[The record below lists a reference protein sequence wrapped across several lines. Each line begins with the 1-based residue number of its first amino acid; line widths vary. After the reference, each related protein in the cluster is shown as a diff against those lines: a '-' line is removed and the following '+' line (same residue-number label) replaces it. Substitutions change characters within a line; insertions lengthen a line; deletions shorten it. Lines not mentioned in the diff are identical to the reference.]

1 MRSFKITAFG
11 EALEDTQSE
20 TPMPTGTQV
29 LLKIAACGACHSD
42 VHIRDGFFDLGS
54 EGRMDLSRG
63 VPLPMTPGH
72 EIAGEVVALGD
83 AAAEMLSVGDARVV
97 YPWIGCGTCET
108 CASGDEQLCCKPRN
122 LGVNVDGGYSDHVMV
137 PHPRYLVPF
146 DPMPIAEACTYACSG
161 LTAFGALKK
170 LGTLGAGE
178 PLVIIGAGGVGLA
191 AVRLAESVT
200 GVAGIAA
207 DISSDSREAA
217 MMAGARD
224 VLDPGAPDAVRTF
237 VKGTGG
243 AAGVVD
249 FVGSA
254 ESARFGFDILGKGGS
269 LVIVGLFGGSLV
281 LPVPHFPLREVTVR
295 GSYVGSLPEFH
306 ELMDLARSG
315 RFGPVAVETRSLDQA
330 DATLYDLKDG
340 RVSGRIVLVPSRPR

>member
-11 EALEDTQSE
+11 GPLTNTPSE
-20 TPMPTGTQV
+20 TPVPTGMQV

-42 VHIRDGFFDLGS
+42 VHIRDGYFDLGS

-72 EIAGEVVALGD
+72 EVAGEVVAAGAD
-83 AAAEMLSVGDARVV
+83 AAGLAAVGDRRVV
-97 YPWIGCGTCET
+97 YPWIGCGSCET
-108 CASGDEQLCCKPRN
+108 CASGDEQLCRKPRN

-137 PHPRYLVPF
+137 PHPRYLLPY
-146 DPMPIAEACTYACSG
+146 DPMPVAEACTYACSG

-170 LGTLGAGE
+170 LGTFGE
-178 PLVIIGAGGVGLA
+178 GDPLVIVGAGGVGLA
-191 AVRLAESVT
+191 ALRLAESVT
-200 GVAGIAA
+200 GVAGYAA
-207 DISSDSREAA
+207 DIASASRDAA
-217 MMAGARD
+217 RRAGARD
-224 VLDPGAPDAVRTF
+224 VFDPAAPDAVRHF
-237 VKGTGG
+237 VKETGG

-254 ESARFGFDILGKGGS
+254 ESARFGFDILRKGGS

-295 GSYVGSLPEFH
+295 GSYVGSLADFH
-306 ELMDLARSG
+306 ELMDLGRSG
-315 RFGPVAVETRSLDQA
+315 RVGRVAVETRPLDQA
-330 DATLYDLKDG
+330 DATLYDLKNG
-340 RVSGRIVLVPSRPR
+340 KVSGRVVLVP

>member
-11 EALEDTQSE
+11 AALTDMQSE
-20 TPMPTGTQV
+20 TPAPTGTEV
-29 LLKIAACGACHSD
+29 LLRVDACGACHSD
-42 VHIRDGFFDLGS
+42 VHIRDGYFDLGS
-54 EGRMDLSRG
+54 EGHMDLSRG
-63 VPLPMTPGH
+63 VPLPMALGH
-72 EIAGEVVALGD
+72 EIAGEVVGVGD
-83 AAAEMLSVGDARVV
+83 AASGSATVGDRRVV

-108 CASGDEQLCCKPRN
+108 CTSGGEQFCRWPRN
-122 LGVNVDGGYSDHVMV
+122 LGVNVDGGYSDHVIV

-146 DPMPIAEACTYACSG
+146 DPMPVAEACTYACSG

-170 LGTLGAGE
+170 LGTLGE
-178 PLVIIGAGGVGLA
+178 DDPLVIIGAGGVGLA
-191 AVRLAESVT
+191 AVRLAETVT
-200 GVAGIAA
+200 GVAGFAA
-207 DISSDSREAA
+207 DISSASRDAA
-217 MMAGARD
+217 MSAGARD
-224 VLDPGAPDAVRTF
+224 VLDPVETDAARNF
-237 VKGTGG
+237 VKDTGG

-254 ESARFGFDILGKGGS
+254 ESARFGFDILRKGGS

-295 GSYVGSLPEFH
+295 GSYVGSVAEFH

-315 RFGPVAVETRSLDQA
+315 RVGRVAVETRSLDQA

-340 RVSGRIVLVPSRPR
+340 RVSGRVVLVP

>member
-1 MRSFKITAFG
+1 MRSFKVTAFG
-11 EALEDTQSE
+11 SALADTPSE
-20 TPMPTGTQV
+20 TPTPVGTQV
-29 LLKIAACGACHSD
+29 LLKVAACGACHSD
-42 VHIRDGFFDLGS
+42 VHIRDGYFDLGT

-63 VPLPMTPGH
+63 VPLPMALGH
-72 EIAGEVVALGD
+72 EIAGEVVAVGD
-83 AAAEMLSVGDARVV
+83 AAGALASVGDQRVV
-97 YPWIGCGTCET
+97 YPWIGCGTCGT
-108 CASGDEQLCCKPRN
+108 CASGDEQLCRKPQN
-122 LGVNVDGGYSDHVMV
+122 LGVNVDGGYSDHVML

-146 DPMPIAEACTYACSG
+146 DPMPAAEACTYACSG

-170 LGTLGAGE
+170 LGKFGAGD

-207 DISSDSREAA
+207 DIASASRDAA
-217 MMAGARD
+217 MTAGARD

-237 VKGTGG
+237 VKETGG

-254 ESARFGFDILGKGGS
+254 ESARFGFDILRKGGS

-281 LPVPHFPLREVTVR
+281 LPVPHFPLREVTLR
-295 GSYVGSLPEFH
+295 GSYVGSLTEFH

-315 RFGPVAVETRSLDQA
+315 RFGPVAVEMRSLDQA

-340 RVSGRIVLVPSRPR
+340 RVSGRVVLVP

>member
-1 MRSFKITAFG
+1 
-11 EALEDTQSE
+11 
-20 TPMPTGTQV
+20 
-29 LLKIAACGACHSD
+29 
-42 VHIRDGFFDLGS
+42 
-54 EGRMDLSRG
+54 MDLSRG
-63 VPLPMTPGH
+63 VPLPMTLGH
-72 EIAGEVVALGD
+72 EIAGEVVAVGDD
-83 AAAEMLSVGDARVV
+83 AAGLASVGDARVV

-108 CASGDEQLCCKPRN
+108 CASGDEQLCRKPRN
-122 LGVNVDGGYSDHVMV
+122 LGVNVDGGYSDYVML

-146 DPMPIAEACTYACSG
+146 DPMPVAEACTYACSG

-170 LGTLGAGE
+170 VGKLEASD

-207 DISSDSREAA
+207 DIASASRDAA
-217 MMAGARD
+217 MAAGARN

-237 VKGTGG
+237 VKETGG

-254 ESARFGFDILGKGGS
+254 ESARFGFDILRKGGS

-315 RFGPVAVETRSLDQA
+315 RFGPVAVEPRPLDQA
-330 DATLYDLKDG
+330 DATLYDLKNSK
-340 RVSGRIVLVPSRPR
+340 VSGRVVLVP

>member
-11 EALEDTQSE
+11 EALADTVSE
-20 TPMPTGTQV
+20 TPTPTGTEV
-29 LLKIAACGACHSD
+29 LVRVTACGACHSD

-63 VPLPMTPGH
+63 VPLPMIPGH
-72 EIAGEVVALGD
+72 EIAGEVVARGEAVSTD
-83 AAAEMLSVGDARVV
+83 INVGDACVV
-97 YPWIGCGTCET
+97 YPWIGCGTCEICDT
-108 CASGDEQLCCKPRN
+108 GAEQLCRRPRN
-122 LGVNVDGGYSDHVMV
+122 LGVNVDGGYSDHVIV
-137 PHPRYLVPF
+137 PHPRYLFAF
-146 DPMPIAEACTYACSG
+146 DPMPAAEACTYACSG
-161 LTAFGALKK
+161 LTAFSALRK
-170 LGTLGAGE
+170 LGPLETDD
-178 PLVIIGAGGVGLA
+178 PLVIVGAGGVGLA

-200 GVAGIAA
+200 GAAGIAA
-207 DISSDSREAA
+207 DISSASRDAA
-217 MMAGARD
+217 MTAGAGQ
-224 VLDPGAPDAVRTF
+224 VLDPQAPDAVRNF
-237 VKGTGG
+237 VKETGG

-254 ESARFGFDILGKGGS
+254 ESARFGFDILRKGGS

-315 RFGPVAVETRSLDQA
+315 RFGPVAVETRSLEQA
-330 DATLYDLKDG
+330 DATLYDLKEG
-340 RVSGRIVLVPSRPR
+340 RVSGRIVLVP